1 MVSADVPHA
10 DVIAHDDDD
19 VGLLGLLRY
28 SRQARCCQQDSRGQR
43 SRNQLPDCHGSTSL
57 RFKVLR
63 LLIGTRW
70 TVFHQQHLSPCRRAY
85 RSDKYRR
92 PPHLTMQFRQN
103 RCPRTPMASFHLQRR
118 TRNKRVPNLHR
129 QPRSIL
135 VTFNFGCGK
144 RCLVLRFQRCAASA
158 IFRYGSF
165 GKNALSALPAA
176 LLLLGASLLMALETP
191 SKPFLTKNSFYL
203 SSAGFKVHFA
213 NDAEA
218 KRALQALPPHRFVIH
233 HLAGGDVRYLYAEP
247 QHCVCVFIGTKDA
260 YISYRA
266 ILQQPLEQADNV
278 APDYK
283 SQVSA
288 VLMGDPVD
296 IVGHPPYAAEYF
308 ANYY

>member
-1 MVSADVPHA
+1 
-10 DVIAHDDDD
+10 
-19 VGLLGLLRY
+19 
-28 SRQARCCQQDSRGQR
+28 
-43 SRNQLPDCHGSTSL
+43 
-57 RFKVLR
+57 
-63 LLIGTRW
+63 
-70 TVFHQQHLSPCRRAY
+70 
-85 RSDKYRR
+85 
-92 PPHLTMQFRQN
+92 
-103 RCPRTPMASFHLQRR
+103 
-118 TRNKRVPNLHR
+118 VPNLHR
-129 QPRSIL
+129 QPRSIF
-135 VTFNFGCGK
+135 VTFNFGPGRNVVREGGLILRIQRYAATAPPPDGK
-144 RCLVLRFQRCAASA
+144 F
-158 IFRYGSF
+158 IFRYVSF
-165 GKNALSALPAA
+165 GKNALSVLPAA

-213 NDAEA
+213 NDAA
-218 KRALQALPPHRFVIH
+218 ARRALQALPPHRFVIH

-260 YISYRA
+260 YISYRD